1 MFQVNIIKNS
11 LRNLVQRNMLNRVIT
26 IRAGLRSHGKC
37 CNTFEIP
44 KEVLDLIGTG
54 ITYEHFK
61 KSENSTSSFSDEDV
75 NSVFSVNWS
84 QLSET
89 DDLSCGAIL

>member
-1 MFQVNIIKNS
+1 
-11 LRNLVQRNMLNRVIT
+11 MLNAVLT
-26 IRAGLRSHGKC
+26 IRAGLRRLGKC

-54 ITYEHFK
+54 ITYQHFN
-61 KSENSTSSFSDEDV
+61 KSENAMSSFSNEDV

-84 QLSET
+84 QLSKT
-89 DDLSCGAIL
+89 DHLSCSAHV